1 MLQTHT
7 KKRGIGLMNFRKTRA
22 SEDTSR
28 DRLLDQTYDTQTATF
43 DLYLSYLEV
52 DYIDKPSRIIMI

>member
-1 MLQTHT
+1 
-7 KKRGIGLMNFRKTRA
+7 MNFRKTRA
-22 SEDTSR
+22 SEDISR